1 MIQSQ
6 SQVYKFDGADKLRFT
21 QTFKDMEDKVVFLE
35 KLLARLGA
43 KA

>member
-1 MIQSQ
+1 MIHSQ
-6 SQVYKFDGADKLRFT
+6 SQVYKFNGADKLRFT
-21 QTFKDMEDKVVFLE
+21 QTFKNMEDKVVFLE